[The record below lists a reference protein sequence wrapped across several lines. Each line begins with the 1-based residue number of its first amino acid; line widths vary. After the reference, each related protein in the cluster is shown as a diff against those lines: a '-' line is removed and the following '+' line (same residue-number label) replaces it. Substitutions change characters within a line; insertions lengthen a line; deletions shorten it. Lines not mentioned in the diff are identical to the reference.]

1 MAIVRSEHLSYQ
13 YGQHNIHQPL
23 ALNEVTFTLEQG
35 LFTAVLGST
44 GSGKSTLMQH
54 LNGIYQPTK
63 GRLQVYDVTF
73 EGGKK
78 VKGLKPLRSRVG
90 LVFQFPEQQL
100 FEETLEKDLMFG
112 PLQFGKSKEEAHA
125 AAVQALHAVGLSE
138 ELLAR
143 SPFELSGGQMRKA
156 AIATVLASD
165 PDLLVLDEPTATLDP
180 VSRYEL
186 LELLKRLSTEQGKT
200 IVMVTHRLDEVLEA
214 ADRFILMKQGELTFQ
229 GTREEMLKDPS
240 ILQTAGIIMPET
252 MQLAVQM
259 HQLTGVPY
267 KELPSRAED
276 WADWLAARL
285 SHAGTAGNVSS
296 NTRREDTTCS

>member
-1 MAIVRSEHLSYQ
+1 MAIVHSEQLSYQ
-13 YGQHNIHQPL
+13 YGQHNVHQPL
-23 ALNEVTFTLEQG
+23 ALNNVSFTLEQG

-54 LNGIYQPTK
+54 MNGIFQPTK

-73 EGGKK
+73 EGGSK

-112 PLQFGKSKEEAHA
+112 PLQFGKSKEEAHE

-138 ELLAR
+138 ELLTR

-186 LELLKRLSTEQGKT
+186 LAMLKRLSTERGKT
-200 IVMVTHRLDEVLEA
+200 IVMVTHRVDEVLEA
-214 ADRFILMKQGELTFQ
+214 ADRFILMKQGELVFH
-229 GTREEMLKDPS
+229 GTREEMLDDCS
-240 ILQTAGIIMPET
+240 ILHEAGIIIPET
-252 MQLAVQM
+252 MQLALQM
-259 HQLTGVPY
+259 HQLTGTPY
-267 KELPSRAED
+267 RELPIRAED
-276 WADWLAARL
+276 WADWIATRL
-285 SHAGTAGNVSS
+285 SAAAGSS
-296 NTRREDTTCS
+296 PNTVKEGKSCS

>member
-1 MAIVRSEHLSYQ
+1 MVIVQSEHISYQ

-23 ALNEVTFTLEQG
+23 ALNDVSFTLEQG

-54 LNGIYQPTK
+54 LNGIYQPMK
-63 GRLQVYDVTF
+63 GKLQVYDVTF

-78 VKGLKPLRSRVG
+78 VKGLKHLRSRVG

-112 PLQFGKSKEEAHA
+112 PIQFGKSKEEAHA
-125 AAVQALHAVGLSE
+125 AAVRALQAVGLSE
-138 ELLAR
+138 ELLDR

-186 LELLKRLSTEQGKT
+186 IGLLKRLSTEQGKT
-200 IVMVTHRLDEVLEA
+200 IVMVTHRLDEALEA
-214 ADRFILMKQGELTFQ
+214 ADRFIFMKQGALTFH
-229 GTREEMLKDPS
+229 GTREELLQEPD
-240 ILQTAGIIMPET
+240 ILQDAGILMPET
-252 MQLAVQM
+252 MQLALLV
-259 HQLTGVPY
+259 HQRTGVPY
-267 KELPSRAED
+267 RELPSRAED
-276 WADWLAARL
+276 WADWIAARL
-285 SHAGTAGNVSS
+285 SVEGTAANSDSCTEEV
-296 NTRREDTTCS
+296 TVCS